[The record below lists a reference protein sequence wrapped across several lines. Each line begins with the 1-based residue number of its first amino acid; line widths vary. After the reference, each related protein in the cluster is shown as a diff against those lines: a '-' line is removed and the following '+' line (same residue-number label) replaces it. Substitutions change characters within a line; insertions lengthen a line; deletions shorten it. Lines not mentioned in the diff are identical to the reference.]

1 VCSQEWPDPAFD
13 RMYKQVHRALDQATV
28 EYVEEHHLD
37 GDASC
42 WSEAE
47 YCDIVHGLLSHCAP
61 KPLIRHL
68 AVRMTFGKPPEVPFE
83 GDPYFFEVTYAQG
96 RVTATLKTAAPVS
109 MVFNWEVDD
118 AQFRKCHHGSVFQL
132 SFNRN
137 SIKPIPYCLGTPNQ
151 PQVTL
156 FPRSFLENRGSCEY
170 SCPGF
175 AKVAHQ
181 GEVFKL
187 TQHQ

>member
-1 VCSQEWPDPAFD
+1 MTQRLPRFLITPSMAADVFRTYDLHLDIGTVRRWLLRHCREIEREFRYIPEQLIEDVVLNVCSQEWPDPAFD

-109 MVFNWEVDD
+109 MVFN
-118 AQFRKCHHGSVFQL
+118 
-132 SFNRN
+132 
-137 SIKPIPYCLGTPNQ
+137 
-151 PQVTL
+151 
-156 FPRSFLENRGSCEY
+156 
-170 SCPGF
+170 
-175 AKVAHQ
+175 
-181 GEVFKL
+181 
-187 TQHQ
+187 